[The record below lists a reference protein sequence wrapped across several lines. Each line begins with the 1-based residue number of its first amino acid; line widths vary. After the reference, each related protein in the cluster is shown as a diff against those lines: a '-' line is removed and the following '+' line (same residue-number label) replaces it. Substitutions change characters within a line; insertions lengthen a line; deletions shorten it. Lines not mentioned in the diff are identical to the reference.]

1 MGKTAARLT
10 RAEQASHQRTLKILR
25 ERRGY
30 IRAACYARDAKPVEG
45 SPGKFTSD
53 TVELLFSLP
62 EDMLPEA
69 LEAVGYTGWEV
80 EPDPSRDEA

>member
-30 IRAACYARDAKPVEG
+30 LHMVCYARDAEPVEG

-53 TVELLFSLP
+53 TVELLFSVP
-62 EDMLPEA
+62 EDMLSEA
-69 LEAVGYTGWEV
+69 VEAVGYKGWEV
-80 EPDPSRDEA
+80 EPYPSHDEA

>member
-10 RAEQASHQRTLKILR
+10 RAEQASYQRTLKLLR
-25 ERRGY
+25 ERRDY
-30 IRAACYARDAKPVEG
+30 IRLVCYARDAEPVEG

-69 LEAVGYTGWEV
+69 LEAAGYKGWEV
-80 EPDPSRDEA
+80 EPYPSYDEA